1 MLPLARE
8 ESSGDTVGEEEDLY
22 PDIAENTV
30 NSEYYDSEAGA
41 THKPTPPLDVKTLN
55 TMRCGVVGKGV
66 QDPYEEYLETAAASN
81 VYQRLAPPLP
91 EPYRVLNRQEAARR
105 SKKIKQS
112 PPKQET
118 QPGL

>member
-41 THKPTPPLDVKTLN
+41 TQKPTPPLDVKALN
-55 TMRCGVVGKGV
+55 E
-66 QDPYEEYLETAAASN
+66 Q
-81 VYQRLAPPLP
+81 
-91 EPYRVLNRQEAARR
+91 
-105 SKKIKQS
+105 
-112 PPKQET
+112 
-118 QPGL
+118 